1 MGKWNKFVSS
11 LVEYAALPKTCLVR
25 LTFTNSEGTKHE
37 INNYDDLKQLSL
49 SHGIISDNKHC
60 ITMNID
66 IEVLALTFDAYQ
78 KRFKYEQD
86 EFMMQHKLNLSKN
99 NISDTDKQLLSKFIL
114 SPLTTTKATISK
126 QIKSK
131 QNAMNNDIIND
142 IMENV
147 VNPKQ
152 ANSEPPLSTKSASE
166 SINTSS
172 VHIKKKLSA
181 TINQKLPLISFEEL
195 RFKHYME
202 SKEWNASKGH
212 KLIILNWPHA
222 MNKDTLNT
230 IFSSHGNIIDC
241 DVNDKFAVVE
251 YEKYDSA
258 QQAIAKFN
266 GFQLGNNKMSVQYLQ
281 MQEAKEEI
289 DEKEENE
296 ENAENECTKLVIG
309 NWPSTMN
316 ETLLKTLF
324 SRFGQLKTV
333 SIVSECGMVE
343 YFTKSEADK
352 AMQQMNGFKIGD
364 NKLMISIGGDQV
376 SHILNMEKM
385 KKTEDDDEDT
395 QDLIDGFEQIEKP
408 RSPKQKS
415 EEIKQ
420 SNSSKMEENEKET
433 PNETDIAE
441 MVRTE
446 NEKEF
451 SQIIHDEKQ
460 QNQNDKNEEDDLQNA
475 ESAENDSSS
484 SSDSDSSS
492 FSDSSSSESI
502 PSKNMKRKNSKNIK
516 LSKKQL
522 KKLKQKEKRRKRRKA

>member
-1 MGKWNKFVSS
+1 M
-11 LVEYAALPKTCLVR
+11 
-25 LTFTNSEGTKHE
+25 
-37 INNYDDLKQLSL
+37 
-49 SHGIISDNKHC
+49 GIISDNKHC

-86 EFMMQHKLNLSKN
+86 EFMKQHKLNLSKN

-131 QNAMNNDIIND
+131 KKTNSESTSPSINIMDMLHVNPPKSNNNNESKSEDIKSKQNAMNNDIIND

-152 ANSEPPLSTKSASE
+152 PNSEPPLSTKSASE

-181 TINQKLPLISFEEL
+181 TINQNLPLISFEEL

-202 SKEWNASKGH
+202 SKEWNASKGY

-230 IFSSHGNIIDC
+230 IFSSHGSIIDC
-241 DVNDKFAVVE
+241 DVTEKFAMVE

-266 GFQLGNNKMSVQYLQ
+266 GFQLGNNKLSVQYLQ
-281 MQEAKEEI
+281 IEEAKEEI
-289 DEKEENE
+289 QEIEIKEENE
-296 ENAENECTKLVIG
+296 ENEENECTKLVIRH
-309 NWPSTMN
+309 WPSTMN

-333 SIVSECGMVE
+333 SIVNECGMVE

-385 KKTEDDDEDT
+385 KKT
-395 QDLIDGFEQIEKP
+395 
-408 RSPKQKS
+408 
-415 EEIKQ
+415 
-420 SNSSKMEENEKET
+420 
-433 PNETDIAE
+433 
-441 MVRTE
+441 
-446 NEKEF
+446 
-451 SQIIHDEKQ
+451 
-460 QNQNDKNEEDDLQNA
+460 
-475 ESAENDSSS
+475 
-484 SSDSDSSS
+484 
-492 FSDSSSSESI
+492 
-502 PSKNMKRKNSKNIK
+502 
-516 LSKKQL
+516 
-522 KKLKQKEKRRKRRKA
+522 